1 MSVDTYLENVIL
13 ESLEQS
19 ADDEARVEIQEY
31 AKKIN
36 DIAYKVESRSVVHP
50 TVFDS
55 LFVFY
60 PHK

>member
-36 DIAYKVESRSVVHP
+36 DVAYKVESR
-50 TVFDS
+50 
-55 LFVFY
+55 
-60 PHK
+60 